1 MFVILHFVGLSSAL
15 LALLFLI
22 NNFLIFVMGAPGVI
36 NTIGLTDF
44 LGTELAKGG
53 YTPFLVVVGFV
64 QTALF
69 FLAIFFAGYH
79 VTKNRDMRADALW
92 LDIGSA
98 YFVRAAFWAVFIIGL
113 ADAVL
118 SFLRVEGLHVDVFG
132 EDIAAVIAL
141 PAGRGMYFHL
151 PLLVLA
157 FFIALYRLSGWPF
170 LS

>member
-1 MFVILHFVGLSSAL
+1 MFVFMHFVGLGSTL

-36 NTIGLTDF
+36 NTVGLTEF
-44 LGTELAKGG
+44 FGTEIAKGG
-53 YTPFLVVVGFV
+53 YTSSLIVVGFI

-69 FLAIFFAGYH
+69 FSAIIFAGYH
-79 VTKNRDMRADALW
+79 VSKNRDMRADARR
-92 LDIGSA
+92 LDKSSA

-118 SFLRVEGLHVDVFG
+118 SFLRVEGLHTNVFG
-132 EDIAAVIAL
+132 EDIAAIIAL
-141 PAGRGMYFHL
+141 PAGRGMYFHI

-157 FFIALYRLSGWPF
+157 FFIALRDRSV
-170 LS
+170 